1 MSATQSGEPG
11 AALEVTNLTAGY
23 GETTVLRAVSL
34 SVAAG
39 SVTALL
45 GANGAGKST
54 LLKTVAGL
62 LRPSSG
68 SVRINGQ
75 DMTNV
80 APSKRAQGGL
90 CYIPEG
96 RAIFRSLSVRDN
108 IRVQAADGN
117 GVAAEERVA
126 EAFPALRDRMKQRAG
141 TLSGGEQQMLAVA
154 RAYVTD
160 PSLIVVDEASLGLAP
175 KIVDA
180 IFDSLSRLA
189 EEGAVLLLVD
199 QFAARVLEMASHAY
213 VMRRGEIVYDGDAN
227 SLTAS
232 DLFARYV
239 SGESVS

>member
-1 MSATQSGEPG
+1 MSATQSSERG

-34 SVAAG
+34 SVAPG

-80 APSKRAQGGL
+80 TPSKRAQRGL

-108 IRVQAADGN
+108 IRVQAADGK

-126 EAFPALRDRMKQRAG
+126 EAFPALRDRMTQRAG

-180 IFDSLSRLA
+180 IFESLSRLA
-189 EEGAVLLLVD
+189 NEGVVLLLVD

-213 VMRRGEIVYDGDAN
+213 VMRRGEIVYHGDAS

-239 SGESVS
+239 SGESAS